1 MALAQSPSYAGV
13 SFLDSLGVS
22 DSSQTPRDSEQPAVT
37 SSHGIEPPQPSDA
50 QVVHALVEVEKATK
64 RDAPDASAALQ
75 SIPSPGPPRA
85 LGAIIY
91 LSVGFALILLLGWTA
106 QTGARR
112 IRSWAATAIANGSG
126 NTRGQNR
133 VSGGLNNFQQSAA
146 ERLLGRM
153 ATGDSAAVDQVLA
166 ESDDWI
172 GKAHRS
178 SKANQFVMTT
188 LNQHDLRARGAA
200 LQAILAMDGVA
211 RNEDGLS
218 RLEFAAKN
226 PTERTWA
233 LWMLGALG
241 NRGVEQQQTVQ
252 ILRGYLGDPEV
263 RTRSEAINGLG
274 IVATDE
280 TVPILLD
287 RFRNDP
293 SPVVQESAARNLGEG
308 GMYTHEQQ
316 RLAAASLV
324 DWVEDAQLTS
334 PQKAWAVH
342 ALHDISGQNFGTN
355 AEEWQRWYRESH

>member
-1 MALAQSPSYAGV
+1 
-13 SFLDSLGVS
+13 
-22 DSSQTPRDSEQPAVT
+22 
-37 SSHGIEPPQPSDA
+37 
-50 QVVHALVEVEKATK
+50 
-64 RDAPDASAALQ
+64 
-75 SIPSPGPPRA
+75 
-85 LGAIIY
+85 
-91 LSVGFALILLLGWTA
+91 
-106 QTGARR
+106 
-112 IRSWAATAIANGSG
+112 
-126 NTRGQNR
+126 
-133 VSGGLNNFQQSAA
+133 
-146 ERLLGRM
+146 
-153 ATGDSAAVDQVLA
+153 
-166 ESDDWI
+166 
-172 GKAHRS
+172 
-178 SKANQFVMTT
+178 
-188 LNQHDLRARGAA
+188 
-200 LQAILAMDGVA
+200 MDGVA

-218 RLEFAAKN
+218 RLELAAKN
-226 PTERTWA
+226 PSEQTWA

-241 NRGVEQQQTVQ
+241 NRGVEQQQIVQ

-263 RTRSEAINGLG
+263 RTRSEAVNGLG
-274 IVATDE
+274 ILATDE